1 MSEESAANDLLEMTR
16 RSVEAMN
23 RGDLDAGLGKYAPD
37 AVWDA
42 SRIGMGVG
50 VIRGVAAIRR
60 LLIDFYSRFDDPKA
74 EVTEIHD
81 LGNGITFAVL
91 TSEGRI
97 PGGEGVVTEQ
107 AAQISEWV
115 DGLVVRVIDYRDID
129 EARAAAE
136 RLAHERGSTDV

>member
-1 MSEESAANDLLEMTR
+1 
-16 RSVEAMN
+16 MN
-23 RGDLDAGLGKYAPD
+23 RGDLDAGLGTYAPD

-136 RLAHERGSTDV
+136 RLAHERGVD

>member
-136 RLAHERGSTDV
+136 RLAQERG